1 MFLYNFLNKST
12 LLRGCSKSS
21 ILRPVERSEASLASP
36 GTASL
41 LTSFGMTLHK
51 ETPWM
56 TLHKETPWM
65 TLHEKTPRLAPRGDS
80 RRACTKTF
88 LIKPHITQ
96 DFIDQFIN
104 RLQSIDP
111 LHLKKRKELLVV
123 FGNPY
128 KPFLFF
134 KDRKF
139 TSSLL

>member
-21 ILRPVERSEASLASP
+21 LLRPAERSEASLASL

-41 LTSFGMTLHK
+41 LTSFG
-51 ETPWM
+51 M

-96 DFIDQFIN
+96 DFSDQSIN
-104 RLQSIDP
+104 GLQSIDP
-111 LHLKKRKELLVV
+111 LHLKKGKELLVV

-128 KPFLFF
+128 KLFLFF

-139 TSSLL
+139 VSSLL